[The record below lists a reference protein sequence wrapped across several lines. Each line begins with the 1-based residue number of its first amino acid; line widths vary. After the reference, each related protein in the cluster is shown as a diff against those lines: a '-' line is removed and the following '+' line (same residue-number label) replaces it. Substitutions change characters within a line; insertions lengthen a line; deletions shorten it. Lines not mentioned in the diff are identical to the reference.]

1 MAKISVLP
9 ENIINQIAA
18 GEVVENPSSI
28 VKELVENSIDAGAS
42 NIDIIINKGG
52 HELIHI
58 IDNGCGMS
66 KDDLRLAFSR
76 HATSKLSSVEDLL
89 KISTLGFRG
98 EALPSIASVSRLEI
112 KSSIDDKSGNTLEI
126 EAGDIK
132 NDEKVACNKGTEIKV
147 KNLFF
152 NTPARKKFLKTPT
165 QELRRVTKIVK
176 RFVLSNPDITF
187 KYYSD
192 DKLVYDLMGLS
203 LDKRIIQTFGPKY
216 GSDILKINNKKD
228 GYEVHGYVGSL
239 NLLQR
244 RRGGQYIFLNGR
256 YIEDESISKSI
267 RNCYDSIIERGEF
280 PFYVLNI
287 NLPTDTFDIN
297 VHPTKIEARFD
308 KKLDIINFITRSIKI
323 KLRELFKVLPDI
335 DINTKIH
342 SGSSEIALDLGLS
355 TLIDLKSEDRITDKF
370 NSLLD
375 EDNINNDPAVK
386 RAVDRLEDY
395 ENNFKSLIKKDAQ
408 VWQIHNKYLITEI
421 TSGILVIDQHVAH
434 ERILYEKVKKAFDS
448 NPLPSQSTLFPKTMK
463 FDPEDYTRLLDV
475 VPYLEKIGYKMREFG
490 NNSIIIEGVPSEV
503 KLGDEEEVINDIL
516 DRYIEYKKLG
526 SSYIDYIAATYSC
539 KAAIKAG
546 DYLEMDE
553 RVNLIDNLFAT
564 ENPYYCPHGRPI
576 VVSIKTDELDKRF
589 ERK

>member
-76 HATSKLSSVEDLL
+76 HATSKLSSIEDLL

-112 KSSIDDKSGNTLEI
+112 KSSTDDKSGNTLEI

-203 LDKRIIQTFGPKY
+203 LDKRIIQTFGSKY
-216 GSDILKINNKKD
+216 GSDILKIKNKKD

-308 KKLDIINFITRSIKI
+308 KKLDIINFITLSIKI

-490 NNSIIIEGVPSEV
+490 NSSIIIEGVPSEV

>member
-28 VKELVENSIDAGAS
+28 VKELIENSIDAGAS

-112 KSSIDDKSGNTLEI
+112 KSSIDDQSGNILEI
-126 EAGDIK
+126 EAGEIK
-132 NDEKVACNKGTEIKV
+132 NDEKVACNKGTEVKV
-147 KNLFF
+147 KNLFY
-152 NTPARKKFLKTPT
+152 NTPARKKFLKTPS
-165 QELRRVTKIVK
+165 QELRRITKIVK
-176 RFVLSNPDITF
+176 RFVLSNPDISF
-187 KYYSD
+187 RYQSD
-192 DKLVYDLMGLS
+192 EKIIYDLMGAS
-203 LDKRIIQTFGPKY
+203 LDKRIIQTFGSKY
-216 GSDILKINNKKD
+216 GNDILHVENSNES
-228 GYEVHGYVGSL
+228 YAVNGYVGSL

-244 RRGGQYIFLNGR
+244 RRGGQYLFLNGR
-256 YIEDESISKSI
+256 YIEDEGISKSI

-280 PFYVLNI
+280 PFYILNI

-308 KKLDIINFITRSIKI
+308 KKLDIINFINHSIKI

-335 DINTKIH
+335 DINKKIH
-342 SGSSEIALDLGLS
+342 SGSSDISLDLELGS
-355 TLIDLKSEDRITDKF
+355 LIDIKSEDRITDRF
-370 NSLLD
+370 ESVSESIQADGNLD
-375 EDNINNDPAVK
+375 VR

-395 ENNFKSLIKKDAQ
+395 ENSFKSLIKKDAQ
-408 VWQIHNKYLITEI
+408 IWQIHNKYLITEI

-448 NPLPSQSTLFPKTMK
+448 KPLPSQSTLFPKTMK
-463 FDPEDYTRLLDV
+463 FDPEDYSKLLDV

-490 NNSIIIEGVPSEV
+490 NNSIIIEGVPSDV

-516 DRYIEYKKLG
+516 DRYIEYKKLS

-553 RVNLIDNLFAT
+553 RAKLIDNLFAT